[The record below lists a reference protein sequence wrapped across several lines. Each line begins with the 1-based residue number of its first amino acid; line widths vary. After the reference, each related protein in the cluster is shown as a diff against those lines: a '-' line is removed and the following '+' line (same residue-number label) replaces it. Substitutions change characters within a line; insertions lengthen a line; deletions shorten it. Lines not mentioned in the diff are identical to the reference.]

1 MTKSVTVNFNDG
13 TSHVYDNVPDDVTN
27 DEVHE
32 RASKDYP
39 DQQIVGFEHNT
50 AAPLPPP
57 SPQPSAMGQ
66 AVGGAQTAFNATNQM
81 LNSPLGHLIE
91 GIGGGAYG
99 LKKLGD
105 IASKYAS
112 VRNASNAP
120 TTAPAPTPT
129 PTPTTAP
136 TPNYSNATPSPTPT
150 MTQPTPGEPV
160 FNRMN
165 AQLQNM
171 GQRMPSDIGQVRPG
185 GVPTQAPSIRPIEL
199 PPGHP
204 MLNPQSAPSTSNYLQ
219 RMAQLAAQYAP
230 AAANAARIGGV
241 GLAGML
247 PATLN
252 SNEDQLLAQKHAL
265 EQAQLLNKQRTEV
278 NSKQKQPQ

>member
-1 MTKSVTVNFNDG
+1 MSKSVTVNFNDG

-57 SPQPSAMGQ
+57 PPQPSAMGQ

-120 TTAPAPTPT
+120 TTAPAPA
-129 PTPTTAP
+129 PTTAP

-150 MTQPTPGEPV
+150 MTKPTTGQPV
-160 FNRMN
+160 FDRMN

-185 GVPTQAPSIRPIEL
+185 GVPTQTSPMKLIEL

-204 MLNPQSAPSTSNYLQ
+204 ALNPLSAPPVATQPPSTSNYIP
-219 RMAQLAAQYAP
+219 QYAP

>member
-1 MTKSVTVNFNDG
+1 MSKSVTVNFNDG

-57 SPQPSAMGQ
+57 TPQPSAMGQ
-66 AVGGAQTAFNATNQM
+66 TVGFGQTGVSAINDFLQT
-81 LNSPLGHLIE
+81 PLGHLIE
-91 GIGGGAYG
+91 GGGVLGYG
-99 LKKLGD
+99 GKKLGD
-105 IASKYAS
+105 IMTKYAA
-112 VRNASNAP
+112 VKNASNAP
-120 TTAPAPTPT
+120 APAPAPT

-150 MTQPTPGEPV
+150 MTKPTTGQPV
-160 FNRMN
+160 FDRMN

>member
-1 MTKSVTVNFNDG
+1 M
-13 TSHVYDNVPDDVTN
+13 
-27 DEVHE
+27 
-32 RASKDYP
+32 
-39 DQQIVGFEHNT
+39 
-50 AAPLPPP
+50 PPP
-57 SPQPSAMGQ
+57 TPQPSAMGQ
-66 AVGGAQTAFNATNQM
+66 TVGFGQTGVSAINDFLQT
-81 LNSPLGHLIE
+81 PLGHLIE
-91 GIGGGAYG
+91 GGGVLGYG
-99 LKKLGD
+99 GKKLGD
-105 IASKYAS
+105 IMTKYAA
-112 VRNASNAP
+112 VKNASNAP
-120 TTAPAPTPT
+120 APAPAPT

-150 MTQPTPGEPV
+150 MTKPTTGQPV
-160 FNRMN
+160 FDRMN